1 MAASNQHDMQR
12 ESEHIPEDVR
22 SMADQVRA
30 LPSDAPK
37 GLEARVYDASIEAL
51 RDGRSHRGGVLAKIG
66 PAKWMAPIAAA
77 AAVGLLAWAGATW
90 MAPSAPSNN
99 QPTAVSTV
107 ALDEHVDAVLEYA
120 DLFADDAWTETLA
133 EDAESLDDAWE
144 PSVET
149 WSLDGEVGA
158 G

>member
-1 MAASNQHDMQR
+1 MAASNEHDMQR

-22 SMADQVRA
+22 GVADQVRA
-30 LPSDAPK
+30 LPSDAPE
-37 GLEARVYDASIEAL
+37 GLEARVYDASIGAL
-51 RDGRSHRGGVLAKIG
+51 RDGRSQRGGVLAKIG
-66 PAKWMAPIAAA
+66 PVRWMAPISAA

-90 MAPSAPSNN
+90 MAPPAPSHN

-149 WSLDGEVGA
+149 WSLEGEVGA